1 MSSME
6 EDHAADYE
14 AQRRIDDL
22 RREIDAFLRER
33 QRGVSGKTL
42 MALAD
47 AAAELELD
55 SERIVRRWD

>member
-1 MSSME
+1 MSDD
-6 EDHAADYE
+6 EDRVLDEIAKSY
-14 AQRRIDDL
+14 IDSL
-22 RREIDAFLRER
+22 REEIDEFLRER

-55 SERIVRRWD
+55 SDRIVRRWD